1 MTLNHNDTVSE
12 SLVQD
17 AARQKLGDYDLVTNP
32 MMHPAEKKESDTG
45 SAMPQ
50 KAHGSL
56 GSSHSQRAQQDSKTC
71 SVMQQELQDRGNH
84 YSDLNYNNAKKKIM
98 ANLAGMGDAVREA
111 AVKMSKRLP
120 DSMFQKLLEWSRLDK
135 GMYIQ
140 M

>member
-50 KAHGSL
+50 KVHGSL

-71 SVMQQELQDRGNH
+71 SLMQQEHQDNH
-84 YSDLNYNNAKKKIM
+84 YSDIKYNDAKKKIM
-98 ANLAGMGDAVREA
+98 AKLAGMGHAVREA
-111 AVKMSKRLP
+111 AVKMFKRLP
-120 DSMFQKLLEWSRLDK
+120 RSMFRSRLDK
-135 GMYIQ
+135 GMYIYTCETDRV
-140 M
+140 